1 MSKTSKLISGGN
13 LDSAMLERERQQLEK
28 IKFKQQ
34 KEIEQMMEYENK
46 MQEIR
51 DKNEE
56 KLIKERERE
65 ERRQ

>member
-34 KEIEQMMEYENK
+34 KEIEQMMEHEKK

-56 KLIKERERE
+56 KFIKERERE